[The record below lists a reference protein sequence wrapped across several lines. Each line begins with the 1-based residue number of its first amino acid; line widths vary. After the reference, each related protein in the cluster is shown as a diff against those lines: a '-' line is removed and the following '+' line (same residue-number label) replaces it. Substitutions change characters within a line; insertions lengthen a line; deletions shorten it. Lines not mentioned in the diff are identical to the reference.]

1 VSARLLSRYISLEDL
16 KKTVLF
22 EVVKKHYTTW
32 HKNAKNPVPKYIDK
46 EFKNYLGCGILAKG
60 FAYGHCEGC
69 HKDFLIAFSCK
80 GRGICPSCNTRTM
93 VQIATHLSGICRFF
107 LCWPCIH

>member
-1 VSARLLSRYISLEDL
+1 MF
-16 KKTVLF
+16 KP
-22 EVVKKHYTTW
+22 
-32 HKNAKNPVPKYIDK
+32 HKKYIDK

-80 GRGICPSCNTRTM
+80 GRGICPSCNLTEEAMHFGEVYHPRNGSWRR
-93 VQIATHLSGICRFF
+93 QLNAIS
-107 LCWPCIH
+107 